1 MKILIATYKTRSDG
15 ECTRLR
21 SRTAVAFI
29 FVLAAR
35 GRLRVHSRFPSG
47 WPPPRRPL
55 CAALAAHPESES
67 VLVEGMRAT
76 CTFGRSV
83 RGRRRRMGGCE
94 VHVSAGGF
102 LYRPAASRRPH
113 RGWAAD
119 GRQVGART
127 PPASENLTSRR
138 LAGRPPSP
146 TAHPTLTLAG
156 IVTRYST
163 LDSWLCLCVCIV
175 HACAVFAY

>member
-1 MKILIATYKTRSDG
+1 MARVWKYWLRYVRAPCYE

-35 GRLRVHSRFPSG
+35 GRLRIRSRFPSG

-113 RGWAAD
+113 RGAGWWWAAG
-119 GRQVGART
+119 GRPNPTCLRKPHLWT
-127 PPASENLTSRR
+127 TSRSPV
-138 LAGRPPSP
+138 LARRPPHS
-146 TAHPTLTLAG
+146 HS
-156 IVTRYST
+156 R
-163 LDSWLCLCVCIV
+163 
-175 HACAVFAY
+175 